1 MNPAGNTAF
10 HTGYLFIKG
19 SGAIA
24 TPRRIGTLQETSFS
38 FKGSNKALMGENT
51 FAEAIGRSDV
61 SITGK
66 AKNGKFNADAFND
79 IFFGQTPSAGHT
91 AVAYDEKDTITTATV
106 TLTNAATF
114 VEDLGVAFVLTGIQL
129 VRVATA
135 PATGQY
141 AVSAGGDYTFAAAD
155 EAKEVL
161 VSYSY
166 QVASSGKTIEIV
178 NQLAG
183 EAPTFS
189 AIFFNKFQ
197 GGTIYL
203 KLNAVV
209 SENLDL
215 AFKSGDFAM
224 PDFGF
229 QAQADSSGNVGTYS
243 QSKS

>member
-10 HTGYLFIKG
+10 HTGYLFVK
-19 SGAIA
+19 SGLIA

-51 FAEAIGRSDV
+51 FAEAIGRADV
-61 SITGK
+61 SISGK

-79 IFFGQTPSAGHT
+79 IFFGQAPAAGHT
-91 AVAYDEKDTITTATV
+91 AVAYDEKHAIDTATIA
-106 TLTNAATF
+106 LTHEATF

-129 VRVATA
+129 KRVASA
-135 PATGQY
+135 PITGQY
-141 AVSAGGDYTFAAAD
+141 TVNNAGEYGFAVAD
-155 EAKEVL
+155 DDKEVL

-166 QVASSGKTIEIV
+166 QDATSGKTIEIV

-189 AIFFNKFQ
+189 AIFFNRFQ

-229 QAQADSSGNVGTYS
+229 QAQADANGNVGTYS
-243 QSKS
+243 QSKA